1 MLKTL
6 LEKHPDACIGVIL
19 VAITLVPFA
28 QVGGHEFVNY
38 DDNEYVTDNP
48 QVKQGLTAETVAW
61 AFTGSLMGHWQPLV
75 ALSHLLDVQVFGLE
89 AGGHHLTN
97 LWFHLANTLL
107 LFGLLR
113 RMTGARWRSAA
124 VALLFAIHPLHVEP
138 VAWVS
143 SRKDVLSTFFLLL
156 TLLAYARY
164 AKRPAALRY
173 LLVFLFY
180 CLGLMCKATLVTAP
194 ALLLL
199 LDYWPLARFEELVAG
214 KWRHWRSWR
223 PLWEKLPLAVPTAA
237 MSVITY
243 RGAAAYGMAGPT
255 EFFTWP
261 VRIANATLAYG
272 QYIARMLWPRH
283 LSSFYPHPGADV
295 ALSKVG
301 LSAVLLVCVTVAVV
315 RLMRR
320 CPYLAV
326 GWFWYLGTL
335 VPVIGLVQS
344 VHYAAADRYTYVP
357 LIGLFVMMAWGVP
370 DALARPRQGRVALG
384 VVTAVIVAAL
394 TAASWFQVRVWRN
407 SLALASHTVNLT
419 EDNAAMRNNLGMAL
433 VEQGRLEEAQVHF
446 ARAIQISDHYF
457 KGHYNMAV
465 TLEKQGKDDQA
476 VAEYRKALEVI
487 PDDVSTHYNLGNLLR
502 RLGHDEE
509 GIALLTKAVELD
521 PDHADAHYNLGMA
534 LEAQGRVDEAIA
546 HYKQAVRAKPD
557 YSEAYNNLGIALA
570 RRGDLAQAEKYF
582 RDAVRCNP
590 QNAEAFNNLGAAL
603 LRQGNLEK
611 AVEYYEEALR
621 IDPGHATA
629 RRNLERIRNE
639 LKRRGGVVSP
649 PG

>member
-6 LEKHPDACIGVIL
+6 FEKHPDACVGVVL

-61 AFTGSLMGHWQPLV
+61 ALTGHLMGHWQPLV
-75 ALSHLLDVQVFGLE
+75 ALSHLLDVQLFGLD

-113 RMTGARWRSAA
+113 RLTGARWRSAA

-164 AKRPAALRY
+164 AKRPTALGY
-173 LLVFLFY
+173 VLVFVLY
-180 CLGLMCKATLVTAP
+180 CLGLMCKPNVVTAP
-194 ALLLL
+194 GLLVL
-199 LDYWPLARFEELVAG
+199 LDYWPLARFEKIWV
-214 KWRHWRSWR
+214 RNWRSWR

-237 MSVITY
+237 MSALTY
-243 RGAAAYGMAGPT
+243 RSAAAHGMAGPS

-272 QYIARMLWPRH
+272 QYIARTLWPRN
-283 LSSFYPHPGADV
+283 LASFYPHPAADV
-295 ALSKVG
+295 ALWKVG
-301 LSAVLLVCVTVAVV
+301 LSAVLLVGVTVVV
-315 RLMRR
+315 VWLIRR
-320 CPYLAV
+320 RPYLAV

-344 VHYAAADRYTYVP
+344 IHYATADRYTYVP
-357 LIGLFVMMAWGVP
+357 LIGLFMMLAWGVP
-370 DALARPRQGRVALG
+370 DALGRPRQGRVALG
-384 VVTAVIVAAL
+384 IVTAVMVAAL
-394 TAASWFQVRVWRN
+394 TTASWFQARVWRN

-419 EDNAAMRNNLGMAL
+419 EDNAAMHNNLGMAL
-433 VEQGRLEEAQVHF
+433 VERGRLEEARIHF
-446 ARAIQISDHYF
+446 ARAIQVSDYYF

-476 VAEYRKALEVI
+476 VAEYRKALDVI

-502 RLGHDEE
+502 RLGHEEE

-534 LEAQGRVDEAIA
+534 LESQGRVDEAIA
-546 HYKQAVRAKPD
+546 HYEQAVQARPD
-557 YSEAYNNLGIALA
+557 YSEAYNSLGIALA
-570 RRGDLAQAEKYF
+570 QRGDVAQAEKHF

-590 QNAEAFNNLGAAL
+590 HNAEALNNLGAAL
-603 LRQGNLEK
+603 LRQGNLAK

-621 IDPGHATA
+621 IEPGHATA

-639 LKRRGGVVSP
+639 LRRRGGVVSP